1 MTAQTEA
8 DSIPPE
14 EDKAEFER
22 VLQEELNLLGEL
34 RDGEQGAQQGAPADS
49 VYQRARAMNLAGLA
63 FSGGGIRSA
72 TFNLGVIQA
81 LSRFGLLA
89 KFDYLSTVSGGGYI
103 GGWLSALLHRKAG
116 KTEGKATT
124 VSRKG
129 VEEFQACLKTHPDDV
144 CMCGQTDKTVG
155 FSPVEDL
162 SVRYLRCY
170 SNYLSPRLG
179 LSGDMLAAASIFL
192 RNFTLI
198 QLSLISLV
206 ATVLLFA
213 HAVAVGSAVF
223 IKDAPWVAAMLEK
236 SAAFFGLVLPHGL
249 GDLLSSG
256 WPFVGGA
263 LALMFSVWS
272 AGRLLAERG
281 LHFDKPASAGRAV
294 SVRVV
299 LPCLVAAWW
308 LSAAAVVRTNEMP
321 LGAGDGIGAALSW
334 SLVGAAGYLLAW
346 GLGYIASRPGKRALE
361 LEEAE
366 VAAGEPA
373 SRTAL
378 VIAAAVSGALLG
390 LLLFAAACYVKKY
403 ASASPIDIWHAVAFG
418 PPLFL
423 LGLSFVVTVHIGAA
437 RRSFSEDE
445 REWFARLGG
454 FVLFSAA
461 AWALLFSLI
470 LYAAPFV
477 HWLAGG
483 GLAALGAWAG
493 GSGIGAWFAR
503 SPATSG
509 TPGGSQ
515 WKEAVTKI
523 APWLF
528 VAGLVVI
535 VADIDARCLDE
546 IPDRGRLCSAAGC
559 GLRHCRRER
568 PASTAPAAPGRN
580 SLWPCLASEFCSG

>member
-1 MTAQTEA
+1 MTAQTET
-8 DSIPPE
+8 DSIPLE
-14 EDKAEFER
+14 EDRAEFER

-34 RDGEQGAQQGAPADS
+34 RDGELGAQQGAPADS

-81 LSRFGLLA
+81 LSRFGLLS

-103 GGWLSALLHRKAG
+103 GGWLSALLHRKAA
-116 KTEGKATT
+116 KTEGEFRT
-124 VSRKG
+124 VGRKN
-129 VEEFQACLKTHPDDV
+129 VEAFQACLQTHPDDD
-144 CMCGQTDKTVG
+144 CICGQTDKTVG

-170 SNYLSPRLG
+170 SNYLSPKLG

-236 SAAFFGLVLPHGL
+236 SAAFLGLVLPHWL
-249 GDLLSSG
+249 GDLLSSA

-281 LHFDKPASAGRAV
+281 LHYDKPASASRAV

-299 LPCLVAAWW
+299 LPSLVAAWW
-308 LSAAAVVRTNEMP
+308 LSAAAVVRTSEMP
-321 LGAGDGIGAALSW
+321 LGDGDGIGAAWPWL
-334 SLVGAAGYLLAW
+334 LAGAAGYLLAW
-346 GLGYIASRPGKRALE
+346 GLGYTAARRGKRAPGPGDAQGANC
-361 LEEAE
+361 EASCT
-366 VAAGEPA
+366 VL
-373 SRTAL
+373 AL
-378 VIAAAVSGALLG
+378 SAAVSGALLG
-390 LLLFAAACYVKKY
+390 LLLFAAACYVKKF
-403 ASASPIDIWHAVAFG
+403 AGVAPIDIWHAVAFG

-423 LGLSFVVTVHIGAA
+423 LGLSFVVTVHIGAVG
-437 RRSFSEDE
+437 RSFSEDE

-454 FVLFSAA
+454 
-461 AWALLFSLI
+461 
-470 LYAAPFV
+470 
-477 HWLAGG
+477 
-483 GLAALGAWAG
+483 
-493 GSGIGAWFAR
+493 
-503 SPATSG
+503 
-509 TPGGSQ
+509 
-515 WKEAVTKI
+515 
-523 APWLF
+523 
-528 VAGLVVI
+528 
-535 VADIDARCLDE
+535 
-546 IPDRGRLCSAAGC
+546 
-559 GLRHCRRER
+559 
-568 PASTAPAAPGRN
+568 
-580 SLWPCLASEFCSG
+580 